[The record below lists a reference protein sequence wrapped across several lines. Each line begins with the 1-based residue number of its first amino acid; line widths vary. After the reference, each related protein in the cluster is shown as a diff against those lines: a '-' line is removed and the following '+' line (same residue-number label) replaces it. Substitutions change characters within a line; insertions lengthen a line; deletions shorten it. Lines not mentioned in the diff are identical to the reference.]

1 MRDLVAEALVD
12 IESRAS
18 DSDDL
23 MSSTKVTLQIHQ
35 GHACKCSPVH
45 FQKPRCPRISG
56 LAVYPSLFGQRSGR
70 IQNYLARDFPEG
82 TVKAKAFQNST
93 LDSKN
98 DGIDF
103 CSVLATWKSGGLSP
117 WSVIH
122 GLSLLFLRI
131 ITTTPRPHRGSSQS
145 QVPVSPPCTRVLT
158 ICLITCLSWKVLVP
172 TTTSTSGGSPSQS
185 QSHPIAHATWSKH
198 PHGQKQFCTLT
209 SKRRRAS

>member
-1 MRDLVAEALVD
+1 MRDLVAEALAD

-56 LAVYPSLFGQRSGR
+56 LAVDPSLFGQRSGR

-145 QVPVSPPCTRVLT
+145 QVLVSPPAHECR
-158 ICLITCLSWKVLVP
+158 
-172 TTTSTSGGSPSQS
+172 QS
-185 QSHPIAHATWSKH
+185 A
-198 PHGQKQFCTLT
+198 
-209 SKRRRAS
+209 